1 MAEQN
6 PNARPDEQTPEQD
19 ALEKSLEELS
29 LDELLASVKDDL
41 ARVDAMMDGP
51 GDAAQPEQPDAPAPD
66 TPDAAEEAPKPGM
79 QPLFEPKIPE
89 EYADLTVD
97 QETQPESQEPEKK
110 RPRLPSGIRVLL
122 YVCCVLA
129 VAVLLAVAVWRC
141 ADDVL
146 SLTKEDAEVTVSIPD
161 GATISQIA
169 GELKSKGLVRYETLF
184 KFYCWA
190 SHAEKTIEPGTYTLN
205 SRYDYH
211 ALVSNMIEASPDRA
225 VVEVT
230 IPEGYECEDIFRLLE
245 ADGVCSYQD
254 LADTAASYEFAYDF
268 LQEIPYGSENR
279 LEGYLFPDTY
289 QFYMSDDPANVID
302 KFLRNFDNKFTDDLY
317 DALDALN
324 DRLAQR
330 MRTNGFTETEITDGR
345 LSLYDLITVASL
357 VEKETAK
364 TSESA
369 SIASVIYNR
378 LCSKLYPCLEIDA
391 TIQYALAERKEVLSN
406 ADKGVISPYNTY
418 TNAGL
423 PAGPIANPGM
433 NSIRAALYPAET
445 KYYFYALDTT
455 GVHHFSETYYEHQNF
470 LNELAGK
477 DEEEDQQTGTE
488 DGAADQIGDTA
499 DTENQTDG

>member
-445 KYYFYALDTT
+445 NYYFYALNAD
-455 GVHHFSETYYEHQNF
+455 GVHHFSETYYEHQNV
-470 LNELAGK
+470 LAELAGK
-477 DEEEDQQTGTE
+477 TQPDEEQTDAPA
-488 DGAADQIGDTA
+488 DGDETT
-499 DTENQTDG
+499 DTENQTDGQT

>member
-66 TPDAAEEAPKPGM
+66 TPAAAEEAPKPGM

-146 SLTKEDAEVTVSIPD
+146 SLTKEDAEITVSIPD

-391 TIQYALAERKEVLSN
+391 TIQYALAERKEILSN
-406 ADKGVISPYNTY
+406 ADKGVLSPYNTY

-445 KYYFYALDTT
+445 DYYFYALDTT

-477 DEEEDQQTGTE
+477 EEEADQQAGTDDENAEQTG
-488 DGAADQIGDTA
+488 DAA